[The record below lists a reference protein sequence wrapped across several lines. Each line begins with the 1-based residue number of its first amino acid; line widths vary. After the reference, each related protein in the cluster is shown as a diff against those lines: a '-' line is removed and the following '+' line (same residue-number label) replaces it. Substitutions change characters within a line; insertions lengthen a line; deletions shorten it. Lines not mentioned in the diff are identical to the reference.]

1 MAHSHSGSRELKPM
15 STFLWTSSAKFVA
28 TVLPAVV
35 GMLAV
40 LPAALGE
47 EAVVNVYNWSDYIA
61 EDAIDQFEMETG
73 IAVNYD
79 VFDSNQ
85 VLEARLLAGGTG
97 YDVVFPS
104 AEVLERQIM
113 AGVFMELDPT
123 QLPNRR
129 HLDPAVHQRL
139 AAHDPGNRH
148 AVTYMWGTTG
158 IGYDRDAIASRMS
171 NPPIDSW
178 AMLFDTTVVSAF
190 ADCGVTLLDA
200 PDEVFA
206 AALSY
211 LGRDP
216 NSENM
221 ADLVAAEDAIA
232 QIRPHIRYFHS
243 SLIIGDLA
251 NGEICLAMGWSG
263 DMLIARARARE
274 AGTGRRIAYAIP
286 KQGAALW
293 FDVMAIPRDAPHP
306 GNAHLF
312 IDHLLRPEVSAAIS
326 NAVFF
331 AGGNAD
337 AKPFLRDDVRTDE
350 SIYPPSHVM
359 SRLFPAKAPP
369 PEFDRARARAWTR
382 IKTGQ

>member
-1 MAHSHSGSRELKPM
+1 MTAS
-15 STFLWTSSAKFVA
+15 LWTSFSKIIS
-28 TVLPAVV
+28 TVLPAV
-35 GMLAV
+35 AV
-40 LPAALGE
+40 IVAASRAAVGE

-61 EDAIDQFEMETG
+61 EDAIDQFEAETG

-104 AEVLERQIM
+104 AEFLERQIR
-113 AGVFMELDPT
+113 AGVFMDLDPT
-123 QLPNRR
+123 LLPNRR
-129 HLDPAVHQRL
+129 NLDPVIHQRL

-158 IGYDRDAIASRMS
+158 IGYDRDAIASRMA
-171 NPPIDSW
+171 NPPVESW
-178 AMLFDTTVVSAF
+178 SMLFDATVVSAF

-200 PDEVFA
+200 PDEVFG

-216 NSENM
+216 NSEDM
-221 ADLVAAEDAIA
+221 ADLKAAEDVIA
-232 QIRPHIRYFHS
+232 EVRPYIRYFHS

-263 DMLIARARARE
+263 DMLMARARAGE
-274 AGTGRRIAYAIP
+274 ATGKRIAYVIP

-312 IDHLLRPEVSAAIS
+312 IDHLLRPEISAAIS
-326 NAVFF
+326 NTVFY
-331 AGGNAD
+331 ASGNAN
-337 AKPFLRDDVRTDE
+337 AKPYLSEEVRTDE
-350 SIYPPSHVM
+350 SIYPPVDVM
-359 SRLFPAKAPP
+359 SRLFPAKAQS

-382 IKTGQ
+382 VKTGQ